1 MEVARDLFELK
12 KLISELELVDDKRDY
27 HRYRVDIAGNY
38 YVEQKNHRSALS
50 ACRLV
55 DVSTKGACIEVE
67 EVTVQ
72 LGDIVHL
79 QFSTGTNITDAV
91 GKVAYI
97 NRKGDVYKV
106 GLQSTS
112 EKDNIVN
119 QLFS

>member
-1 MEVARDLFELK
+1 
-12 KLISELELVDDKRDY
+12 
-27 HRYRVDIAGNY
+27 
-38 YVEQKNHRSALS
+38 
-50 ACRLV
+50 
-55 DVSTKGACIEVE
+55 
-67 EVTVQ
+67 

-79 QFSTGTNITDAV
+79 QFPIGTNITDAV

-97 NRKGDVYKV
+97 NCKGDVYKV